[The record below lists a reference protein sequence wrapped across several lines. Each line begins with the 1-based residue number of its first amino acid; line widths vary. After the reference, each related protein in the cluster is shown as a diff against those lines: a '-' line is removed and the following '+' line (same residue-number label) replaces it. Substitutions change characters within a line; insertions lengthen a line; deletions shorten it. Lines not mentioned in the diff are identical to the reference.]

1 MRTAL
6 AIGGTSALAALSG
19 CAGGAL
25 GRGDGLGD
33 VDVPQGPSDPSAFP
47 ERQHAW
53 DDDLKRDPFGNV
65 VLPNHQLLLFLD
77 YRGSGGPTAADRET
91 VETSFRTL
99 ERAFQRLTGGDP
111 SADNEGLV
119 LMAGYTPKYFGRFDT
134 DLPESVDLQSPEA
147 VLRKTN
153 DDVDKADSFD
163 ALVLLSSDT
172 VPVLLA
178 AEEALFGGID
188 TVNGIEVETTI
199 EDVFRKTERRTAF
212 VGPGM
217 PRDRLENEEIHEDA
231 PLSMGYKSG
240 FRENLATEDRVTIT
254 EGPFAQGTTM
264 QVSKLR
270 LDLGEWYENDRETRD
285 ELMFSHAHSR
295 EDIGDVGEGLEDDS
309 QLTEEVVDQLESQ
322 AKTHGRVGHSAK
334 TAQARDD
341 DFKPLILRR
350 SEGINDTFNEDGRVD
365 FNFTALMEG
374 IEDFIETRRAMDSS
388 HLDEYVEEGGHGIV
402 SYMEV
407 TNRATV
413 LIPPRSTRA
422 LPTPNPST

>member
-1 MRTAL
+1 MSGCPFHSGEGDRESADENAGRRLRDSRTIDRRTFVRTAL

-19 CAGGAL
+19 CTGDAF

-77 YRGSGGPTAADRET
+77 YRGSGGPTAAERET

-99 ERAFQRLTGGDP
+99 ERAFQRLTGGDS
-111 SADNEGLV
+111 SADNDGLV
-119 LMAGYTPKYFGRFDT
+119 FMAGYTPTYFARFDA
-134 DLPESVDLQSPEA
+134 DLPASVDLQSPEA
-147 VLRKTN
+147 VLQKTD

-163 ALVLLSSDT
+163 ALILLSSDT

-188 TVNGIEVETTI
+188 TVNGIEVETTL
-199 EDVFRKTERRTAF
+199 DGVFRKTERRTAF

-240 FRENLATEDRVTIT
+240 SPRGRSPRER
-254 EGPFAQGTTM
+254 
-264 QVSKLR
+264 R
-270 LDLGEWYENDRETRD
+270 CR
-285 ELMFSHAHSR
+285 SR
-295 EDIGDVGEGLEDDS
+295 
-309 QLTEEVVDQLESQ
+309 
-322 AKTHGRVGHSAK
+322 
-334 TAQARDD
+334 
-341 DFKPLILRR
+341 
-350 SEGINDTFNEDGRVD
+350 
-365 FNFTALMEG
+365 NFG
-374 IEDFIETRRAMDSS
+374 SI
-388 HLDEYVEEGGHGIV
+388 
-402 SYMEV
+402 
-407 TNRATV
+407 
-413 LIPPRSTRA
+413 
-422 LPTPNPST
+422 